1 MICVL
6 SLVVYPVSTVRVILR
21 PVLKIEL
28 PRKGQTKENK
38 QNGSTQLTRIKQ
50 HSIFTEKS
58 CDQQLAATA
67 REHIHP
73 WQSRET
79 TSLCFQNVDG
89 DVPSEMI
96 KLKGEGGKSLGT
108 VGLIKVSLWLI
119 TKYYGLDQLVEGSQL
134 CPVDQPEFL
143 RTTEKRD

>member
-1 MICVL
+1 M
-6 SLVVYPVSTVRVILR
+6 VYPVSTVRVILR

-89 DVPSEMI
+89 DVPSEMT
-96 KLKGEGGKSLGT
+96 KLKGEGE
-108 VGLIKVSLWLI
+108 KVSRHSRTHQSLSLVNNQVLWARS
-119 TKYYGLDQLVEGSQL
+119 T
-134 CPVDQPEFL
+134 
-143 RTTEKRD
+143 R